1 MTNPIVTVSSI
12 ISIILFRRLTMRT
25 QIAIIALTAV
35 LSTGAFAQQA
45 SGKGVQVGATN
56 IQGNT
61 EIKADQANTTAVA
74 VGEGNTAKNT
84 AGAIK
89 GGTNIQG
96 NTKIKATQK
105 NTTAVAVGKNNT
117 AANEAGVIGGK

>member
-1 MTNPIVTVSSI
+1 MRIVT
-12 ISIILFRRLTMRT
+12 LL
-25 QIAIIALTAV
+25 IASAVIASPV
-35 LSTGAFAQQA
+35 FAQQ
-45 SGKGVQVGATN
+45 SMRTSNPEGVQ

-61 EIKADQANTTAVA
+61 DIKAKQTNVTAVA

-89 GGTNIQG
+89 GGTQIQG
-96 NTKIKATQK
+96 NTKIKAEQK
-105 NTTAVAVGKNNT
+105 NATAVASGKGNT

>member
-1 MTNPIVTVSSI
+1 MRLITLLLATVV
-12 ISIILFRRLTMRT
+12 IS
-25 QIAIIALTAV
+25 AP
-35 LSTGAFAQQA
+35 AFAQQTQR
-45 SGKGVQVGATN
+45 SSNPQGVQ

-61 EIKADQANTTAVA
+61 EIKADQKNVTAVA

-89 GGTNIQG
+89 GGTQIQG

-105 NTTAVAVGKNNT
+105 NATAIAVGKNNE
-117 AANEAGVIGGK
+117 ASNEAGVIGGK

>member
-1 MTNPIVTVSSI
+1 MRKLALVAL
-12 ISIILFRRLTMRT
+12 ISVV
-25 QIAIIALTAV
+25 ASGA
-35 LSTGAFAQQA
+35 AFAQSAQR
-45 SGKGVQVGATN
+45 STNTQGVQ

-61 EIKADQANTTAVA
+61 DIKAKQENTTAVA

-89 GGTNIQG
+89 GGTQIQG
-96 NTKIKATQK
+96 NTKIQASQK
-105 NTTAVAVGKNNT
+105 NATAVAVGKGNT

>member
-1 MTNPIVTVSSI
+1 MRKTLLVS
-12 ISIILFRRLTMRT
+12 LL
-25 QIAIIALTAV
+25 
-35 LSTGAFAQQA
+35 AFASFAAFGQA
-45 SGKGVQVGATN
+45 VSTKQGQGSSNANGVQ

-61 EIKADQANTTAVA
+61 DIKADQKNVTAVA

-89 GGTNIQG
+89 GGTQIQG
-96 NTKIKATQK
+96 NTKIKASQK
-105 NTTAVAVGKNNT
+105 NAAAVAVGKNNT

>member
-1 MTNPIVTVSSI
+1 
-12 ISIILFRRLTMRT
+12 MRT
-25 QIAIIALTAV
+25 HIALIVFTTV
-35 LSTGAFAQQA
+35 ISTSALAQQA
-45 SGKGVQVGATN
+45 SGKGVQVGAAN
-56 IQGNT
+56 MQGNI
-61 EIKADQANTTAVA
+61 EIKTGQANITAVA

-105 NTTAVAVGKNNT
+105 NTTTVAVGKNNT
-117 AANEAGVIGGK
+117 AGNESGVIGGK

>member
-1 MTNPIVTVSSI
+1 M
-12 ISIILFRRLTMRT
+12 RL
-25 QIAIIALTAV
+25 IALLIASAV
-35 LSTGAFAQQA
+35 IASPAFAQQTQR
-45 SGKGVQVGATN
+45 SSNPQGVQ

-61 EIKADQANTTAVA
+61 DIKAKQENTTAVA

-89 GGTNIQG
+89 GGTQIQG
-96 NTKIKATQK
+96 NTKIKASQK
-105 NTTAVAVGKNNT
+105 NTTAVAVGKGNT